1 MAKTIL
7 VVDDEKAIV
16 DVLTFNLKKE
26 GYEVIAA
33 YDGETALQAA
43 AQKPDLILL
52 DVMLPKLSGFDVCRE
67 IRKTDIFTPIIM
79 LTARAEETDK
89 VLGLEIGA
97 DDYITKPFAIREVL
111 ARIKANIRR
120 TSIAPPADTP
130 AAAAPEQTGL
140 VIDPERYDVWVN
152 GRRADLTQREY
163 DLLSFLASHPGKVFS
178 REELLREVW
187 QYDYLGDLRAV
198 DVAIRR
204 LREKVEEDPA
214 KPRYIL
220 TKRGLG
226 YYFEP

>member
-52 DVMLPKLSGFDVCRE
+52 DVMLPTLSGFDVCRE

>member
-120 TSIAPPADTP
+120 TSIAPPGTRRRP
-130 AAAAPEQTGL
+130 P
-140 VIDPERYDVWVN
+140 PRN
-152 GRRADLTQREY
+152 RRALSSTRSGTTYGLTAAGR
-163 DLLSFLASHPGKVFS
+163 
-178 REELLREVW
+178 
-187 QYDYLGDLRAV
+187 
-198 DVAIRR
+198 
-204 LREKVEEDPA
+204 
-214 KPRYIL
+214 
-220 TKRGLG
+220 T
-226 YYFEP
+226 

>member
-1 MAKTIL
+1 MSKTIL

-26 GYEVIAA
+26 GYDVIAA
-33 YDGETALQAA
+33 YDGESALEAA
-43 AQKPDLILL
+43 ARKPDLILL

-111 ARIKANIRR
+111 ARVKANIRR
-120 TSIAPPADTP
+120 TSLTAPAESAPAQSGIVVDM
-130 AAAAPEQTGL
+130 
-140 VIDPERYDVWVN
+140 ERYDVWVN
-152 GRRADLTQREY
+152 GKRADLTQREF
-163 DLLSFLASHPGKVFS
+163 DLLRFLAAHPGKVFS

-198 DVAIRR
+198 DVAVRR

-214 KPRYIL
+214 RPVHIL
-220 TKRGLG
+220 TKRGVG

>member
-1 MAKTIL
+1 MSKTIL

-26 GYEVIAA
+26 GYDVIAA
-33 YDGETALQAA
+33 YDGESALEAA

-111 ARIKANIRR
+111 ARVKANIRR
-120 TSIAPPADTP
+120 TSLTAPAESAPAQSGIVVDM
-130 AAAAPEQTGL
+130 
-140 VIDPERYDVWVN
+140 ERYDVWVN
-152 GRRADLTQREY
+152 GKRADLTQREF
-163 DLLSFLASHPGKVFS
+163 DLLRFLAAHPGKVFS

-198 DVAIRR
+198 DVAVRR

-214 KPRYIL
+214 RPVHIL
-220 TKRGLG
+220 TKRGVG

>member
-111 ARIKANIRR
+111 ARVKANIRR
-120 TSIAPPADTP
+120 TSLTAPAESAPAQSGIVVDM
-130 AAAAPEQTGL
+130 
-140 VIDPERYDVWVN
+140 ERYDVWVN
-152 GRRADLTQREY
+152 GKRADLTQREF
-163 DLLSFLASHPGKVFS
+163 DLLRFLAAHPGKVFS

-198 DVAIRR
+198 DVAVRR

-214 KPRYIL
+214 RPVHIL
-220 TKRGLG
+220 TKRGVG

>member
-1 MAKTIL
+1 MSKTIL

-26 GYEVIAA
+26 GYDVIAA
-33 YDGETALQAA
+33 YDGESALEAA
-43 AQKPDLILL
+43 ARKPDLILL

-111 ARIKANIRR
+111 ARVKANIRR
-120 TSIAPPADTP
+120 TILTAPAESAPAQSGIVVDM
-130 AAAAPEQTGL
+130 
-140 VIDPERYDVWVN
+140 ERYDVWVN
-152 GRRADLTQREY
+152 GKRADLTQREF
-163 DLLSFLASHPGKVFS
+163 DLLRFLAAHPGKVFS

-198 DVAIRR
+198 DVAVRR

-214 KPRYIL
+214 RPVHIL
-220 TKRGLG
+220 TKRGVG

>member
-1 MAKTIL
+1 MSKTIL

-26 GYEVIAA
+26 GYDVIAA
-33 YDGETALQAA
+33 YDGESALEAA
-43 AQKPDLILL
+43 ARKPDLILL

-111 ARIKANIRR
+111 ARVKANIRR
-120 TSIAPPADTP
+120 TTLTAPAESAPAQSGIVVDM
-130 AAAAPEQTGL
+130 
-140 VIDPERYDVWVN
+140 ERYDVWVN
-152 GRRADLTQREY
+152 GKRADLTQREF
-163 DLLSFLASHPGKVFS
+163 DLLRFLAAHPGKVFS

-198 DVAIRR
+198 DVAVRR

-214 KPRYIL
+214 RPVHIL
-220 TKRGLG
+220 TKRGVG